1 VNRINFLDFAKGI
14 LIILVVIGHSVQ
26 FLMYG
31 GSQAFF
37 EDPLFKAIYMF
48 HMPLF
53 MAISGFLSY
62 GGIQRGPFLKFS
74 LKKTYS
80 YIVPIFA
87 WSITFV
93 LPLYLFGKGLPNR
106 SIFEA
111 IWREFFGGNLW
122 FFWALLGCL
131 LLTALVKKMGRYF
144 YLIYPLS
151 FFAVLCLPDHNN
163 LVYFKFMYPFFQ
175 SGYLIASRWPMAM
188 GETKKIA
195 IVMPATVV
203 AAVSYGLWSH
213 STYIYT
219 TGMLLSNGNWSN
231 VLLRYVG
238 GFSASVVALFLI
250 YRLSKLV
257 TPKVNQLVSNFGR
270 DSIYIYIIQGYVM
283 RAMIQGLA
291 RLHIDCPEALLGL
304 GVAAVFGCIVSYIC
318 WQIGS
323 ILALNRPFAKVFFGR
338 LK

>member
-14 LIILVVIGHSVQ
+14 LIILVVIGHSIQ

-31 GSQAFF
+31 GSETFF
-37 EDPLFKAIYMF
+37 ADPLFKAIYMF

-87 WSITFV
+87 WSIIFI
-93 LPLYLFGKGLPNR
+93 LPLYMLGKGWPDR
-106 SIFEA
+106 SLWDA

-122 FFWALLGCL
+122 FLWALLGCL
-131 LLTALVKKMGRYF
+131 LLTALVKKAGRSFHLAYF
-144 YLIYPLS
+144 LS
-151 FFAVLCLPDHNN
+151 FFLVLCLPDNN
-163 LVYFKFMYPFFQ
+163 NFVYFKFMYPFFQ
-175 SGYLIASRWPMAM
+175 SGYLIASRWPIVLSK
-188 GETKKIA
+188 TRKISIVFPTAVIAA
-195 IVMPATVV
+195 IT
-203 AAVSYGLWSH
+203 YGLWSK

-219 TGMLLSNGNWSN
+219 TGMLLSNGNWAN

-238 GFSASVVALFLI
+238 GFSASLVAIFLI
-250 YRLSKLV
+250 YQLSILV
-257 TPKVNQLVSNFGR
+257 TPRVNKLISNFGR

-291 RLHIDCPEALLGL
+291 RLHLDCPEALLGL
-304 GVAAVFGCIVSYIC
+304 GVAAVFGCIISYIC
-318 WQIGS
+318 WQVGS
-323 ILALNRPFAKVFFGR
+323 ILALNRSFAKVFFGK